1 MNDFIAKSLNHNGL
15 GSKLKEVR
23 EFKRLSP
30 ETISKKLNINLKYLL
45 DIEADRFDHLPAG
58 LYSKNYVREYAKL
71 LGFPASEIKKW
82 LKQNL
87 ELVNENN
94 DPFSQ
99 KVLKR
104 SQFIAFPRL
113 TKNILL
119 SLLFLACLFYLGTY
133 AKKIVYPPNLEIFQP
148 DRNLKTTSSFI
159 EISGKT
165 ETEAEVQ
172 INGET
177 ILNNNNGYFSTTIN
191 LKKGVNNILIKA
203 KKKYSGESTVLRQ
216 ILVE

>member
-1 MNDFIAKSLNHNGL
+1 MTEFIKKSLNHDGL
-15 GSKLKEVR
+15 GFKLKEVR
-23 EFKRLSP
+23 EQKKLSP
-30 ETISKKLNINLKYLL
+30 EFIAKKLNINLKYLL
-45 DIEADRFDHLPAG
+45 DIEDNRFDRLPAG

-71 LGFPASEIKKW
+71 LGFPPIEIKKW
-82 LKQNL
+82 LKHNL

-99 KVLKR
+99 KVLSRK
-104 SQFIAFPRL
+104 QFIAFPRII
-113 TKNILL
+113 KNTLL
-119 SLLFLACLFYLGTY
+119 ALLFLACLLYLGSY
-133 AKKIVYPPNLEIFQP
+133 FKKIVFPPKLEIYQP
-148 DRNLKTTSSFI
+148 DKNLKISGNSI
-159 EISGKT
+159 EITGKT

-177 ILNNNNGYFSTTIN
+177 VLNNNNGYFSTSIN

-203 KKKYSGESTVLRQ
+203 QKKYSSESTVLRQ

>member
-1 MNDFIAKSLNHNGL
+1 MTEFIKKSLNHDGL

-23 EFKRLSP
+23 ELKKLSP
-30 ETISKKLNINLKYLL
+30 ELVAKKLNINLKYLL
-45 DIEADRFDHLPAG
+45 DIEDDRFDRLPAG
-58 LYSKNYVREYAKL
+58 LYSKNYVKEYAKL
-71 LGFPASEIKKW
+71 LGFPSVEIKKW
-82 LKQNL
+82 LKHNL

-99 KVLKR
+99 KVLSRK
-104 SQFIAFPRL
+104 QFIAFPRII
-113 TKNILL
+113 KNVLL
-119 SLLFLACLFYLGTY
+119 SLLFLACLLYLGSY
-133 AKKIVYPPNLEIFQP
+133 FKKIVFPPKLEIYQP
-148 DRNLKTTSSFI
+148 DKNLKISGNSI
-159 EISGKT
+159 EVTGKT

-177 ILNNNNGYFSTTIN
+177 VLNNNNGYFSTNIN

-203 KKKYSGESTVLRQ
+203 QKKYSSESTVLRQ